1 MPEELKQILVSIFKT
16 TLVAIIFTVIVNYIT
31 GSDYLRTFITL
42 ICVQFALSYI
52 WNSYTQYS
60 LSRLSIIEETQRLE
74 MYESQGLSVQCA
86 FCKSENFIPIRFDD
100 ENDFDCTECNKQNSV
115 YVDVTTAQK
124 TTVGGDS
131 TAEIKKIFEDKLK

>member
-1 MPEELKQILVSIFKT
+1 MPEELKQILVSILKT
-16 TLVAIIFTVIVNYIT
+16 TLVAIVFTVIVNYTT
-31 GSDYLRTFITL
+31 GSDYLRTFIAL
-42 ICVQFALSYI
+42 ICIQFTLSYI

-86 FCKSENFIPIRFDD
+86 FCKNENFIPIRFDI
-100 ENDFDCTECNKQNSV
+100 ENDFNCTECNKQNSV

-131 TAEIKKIFEDKLK
+131 TAEIKKIFEEKLK